1 MLGNVG
7 LISHERAQLAR
18 RPKAPHTLKAELPP
32 DTLYELTHRTIETCR
47 TQTLTV
53 KKGLLSAAQHR
64 RRGRPLTLTVHNVT
78 TARDLVPPRQGET
91 RRRTS
96 HRHLAS
102 HNIRTI
108 ERLNAAPGGHV
119 TVRVD
124 WTCTP
129 CRPRVARSGAHVGCS
144 RTGRTRPL
152 DGAAAALTV
161 ARTRGVAMPLSWS
174 WSHQPQGRA

>member
-96 HRHLAS
+96 HRRLAS
-102 HNIRTI
+102 NNIRTI
-108 ERLNAAPGGHV
+108 EGLNAVPGLDI
-119 TVRVD
+119 TVRVGKNQPPEALRQAAESAAHSGD
-124 WTCTP
+124 LRSRLTTGLAPHGSLPWDEL
-129 CRPRVARSGAHVGCS
+129 RVWDPG
-144 RTGRTRPL
+144 
-152 DGAAAALTV
+152 D
-161 ARTRGVAMPLSWS
+161 
-174 WSHQPQGRA
+174 